1 MRVIVLCGINNSGK
15 TQTLNKLAYLLSKNG
30 CQQFSLNTP
39 PSGYSCKDSMYVFS
53 CPSGPSKKVG
63 IYTAGDTAT
72 HIRNGFKYFR
82 LHNCDIVL
90 IASRVY
96 GATQEEIEN
105 QVGNGPRPEYV
116 GKVRLPM
123 TNQQL
128 VNLDIDVVAKRLFGM
143 L

>member
-15 TQTLNKLAYLLSKNG
+15 TQTLNKLACLLSKNG
-30 CQQFSLNTP
+30 CKQFEGNTP
-39 PSGYSCKDSMYVFS
+39 PSGYSRKDGEYVFA
-53 CPSGPSKKVG
+53 CPSAPSKKVG
-63 IYTAGDTAT
+63 IYTAGDTRA
-72 HIRNGFKYFR
+72 HIKNGFGYFTQT
-82 LHNCDIVL
+82 NCDIVL

-105 QVGNGPRPEYV
+105 QVGNGSRPEYV
-116 GKVRLPM
+116 GKIRLPM

-128 VNLDIDVVAKRLFGM
+128 VNRDIDEVANRLYGM